1 MRRNLVDGPVTVL
14 VEYSN
19 LRSTSVPS
27 QSRRINPAVFRFTPQ
42 NSRYLAST
50 ANDGSAY
57 IGPANLFGT
66 NGSLNGLALRL
77 LQQTLRSGGDTMP
90 VARFAALLA
99 GARAAAPR
107 SPDELRAA
115 WQALTQRAGDVLAAL
130 PPTPATDVPLDV
142 TLAQPQAERWA
153 QALKRQCEAAAAETG
168 SSQADPAAQI
178 AHGKTL
184 FISYG
189 CGWCHEGGGRKAGK
203 CPQLMGTERDD
214 DFLLMRI
221 ATGSAGKMPAFGES
235 LSGPDIQ
242 ALLAYIRS
250 LKPETTP

>member
-1 MRRNLVDGPVTVL
+1 VR
-14 VEYSN
+14 
-19 LRSTSVPS
+19 
-27 QSRRINPAVFRFTPQ
+27 
-42 NSRYLAST
+42 LASMT
-50 ANDGSAY
+50 ASKPNASVKCQKNRQAASK
-57 IGPANLFGT
+57 IEMMKQWIVA
-66 NGSLNGLALRL
+66 
-77 LQQTLRSGGDTMP
+77 GGAML
-90 VARFAALLA
+90 VAAVWCGCA
-99 GARAAAPR
+99 G
-107 SPDELRAA
+107 
-115 WQALTQRAGDVLAAL
+115 GIL
-130 PPTPATDVPLDV
+130 P
-142 TLAQPQAERWA
+142 
-153 QALKRQCEAAAAETG
+153 AAAAETG

-214 DFLLMRI
+214 DFILMRI